1 MKIYY
6 QKYLKQNSRI
16 LRNNQTEEEQLL
28 WFHLRKK
35 QIKNKQFYRQKPI
48 NNYIVDFICPKL
60 KLIIEVDGTD
70 HEYRIDEDLVREKE
84 LERLGFYIFRI
95 KNKQI
100 KNNLRGVV
108 EAIELV
114 VEDLENGKK
123 LPDFDD

>member
-95 KNKQI
+95 KNKKI
-100 KNNLRGVV
+100 RNNLRGVV